1 MISVERV
8 VTNYLN
14 DLIDIL
20 FEEEYF
26 TSYESA
32 KQYVNKI
39 YDFILN
45 TTSYERFRIT
55 KVDQAS
61 LGKFFVVY
69 KANKRTSWLIFFEK
83 NKNRILVTHITNNHT
98 EEYSRILD

>member
-1 MISVERV
+1 MISIERV

-26 TSYESA
+26 ASYESA

-55 KVDQAS
+55 KVDQVS